1 MFARLQ
7 LCLAAALL
15 MVAAGNASAD
25 TNKPSIGPTPPPASD
40 NAAAGPSGAP
50 AYGQAATTD
59 PYNRPDFTTRQSFGL
74 TASQMLG
81 AAAACEQLHSD
92 LVTGRRA
99 KPSKDASDQD
109 RAMLDA
115 AQQHMLDAAA
125 TSANTAES
133 GEVDCDRVSASFAQ
147 LQEIQLHNENLG
159 KELDQPGALS
169 PSLSKN
175 RGNKGQLQ
183 R

>member
-7 LCLAAALL
+7 LCLAVALL

-25 TNKPSIGPTPPPASD
+25 TNKPSIGPTPPASD
-40 NAAAGPSGAP
+40 NAADGSSGAP

-59 PYNRPDFTTRQSFGL
+59 PYKRPDFTTRQSFGL

-81 AAAACEQLHSD
+81 AAAACEQMHSD
-92 LVTGRRA
+92 LVSGRRA
-99 KPSKDASDQD
+99 KPSKDASDDD

-115 AQQHMLDAAA
+115 AQQHMLDPAA

-133 GEVDCDRVSASFAQ
+133 GEVDCDRVSAAFGQ
-147 LQEIQLHNENLG
+147 LQDIQLHNENLG
-159 KELDQPGALS
+159 KELDQPGAFS
-169 PSLSKN
+169 PSLSSKN